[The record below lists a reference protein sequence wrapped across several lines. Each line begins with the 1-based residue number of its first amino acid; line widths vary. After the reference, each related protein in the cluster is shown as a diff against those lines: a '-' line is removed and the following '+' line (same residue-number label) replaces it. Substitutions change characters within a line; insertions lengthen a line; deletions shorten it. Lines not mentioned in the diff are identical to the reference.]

1 MSDKH
6 EYTREEYTLNQL
18 EAFKQV
24 THEGIITGIMYR
36 VSNESSL
43 ADFLWQNQGYFQQ
56 SNVTKEMIENN
67 PDKFRVFV
75 YEESSYE

>member
-1 MSDKH
+1 MP

-24 THEGIITGIMYR
+24 THEGVITGTMYR

-56 SNVTKEMIENN
+56 SNVTKEMIESN
-67 PDKFRVFV
+67 PDKFKVFV
-75 YEESSYE
+75 YEESNYE